1 MNGTVSNLMLLIPL
15 CQHEVLLTRLITLQR
30 SKSFHNHPVN
40 SNFVKYNDFSVIL
53 SSDYCGEVNIVIVQ
67 LAGNVGYPITLD
79 PTVWI
84 FDDRK
89 VLFEE
94 AFIKK
99 EESTH
104 TYERNELDEAAERW
118 NRAIHLSDARPPVN
132 KSITRFEREKI
143 LKNSYVMPIQEFIV
157 HAEVADDAKD
167 VTLITDDKDVLIS
180 LVQLRNFYL
189 FFVIK
194 RKSIK
199 VNDLVILYITD
210 RLYKSYTI

>member
-94 AFIKK
+94 AFINKD
-99 EESTH
+99 ESAS
-104 TYERNELDEAAERW
+104 TYEVNELDEAAERC
-118 NRAIHLSDARPPVN
+118 NREILLNYTRPPINDIIN
-132 KSITRFEREKI
+132 KF
-143 LKNSYVMPIQEFIV
+143 V
-157 HAEVADDAKD
+157 HE
-167 VTLITDDKDVLIS
+167 II
-180 LVQLRNFYL
+180 
-189 FFVIK
+189 
-194 RKSIK
+194 
-199 VNDLVILYITD
+199 
-210 RLYKSYTI
+210 LYKSYYR

>member
-89 VLFEE
+89 VLLEE
-94 AFIKK
+94 EFIKK
-99 EESTH
+99 ED
-104 TYERNELDEAAERW
+104 Y
-118 NRAIHLSDARPPVN
+118 IHSYD
-132 KSITRFEREKI
+132 IKI
-143 LKNSYVMPIQEFIV
+143 LDY
-157 HAEVADDAKD
+157 D
-167 VTLITDDKDVLIS
+167 VE
-180 LVQLRNFYL
+180 R
-189 FFVIK
+189 
-194 RKSIK
+194 
-199 VNDLVILYITD
+199 
-210 RLYKSYTI
+210 